1 MRAESPGSAEAS
13 APAAPAG
20 PADAWGTL
28 AVAAVG
34 LFLAVVSTTV
44 VSVALPTIGRDLHA
58 GPAALQWVVDAY
70 VLIYASLLV
79 AGGTLGDRLGRKG
92 LFMAGT
98 AVFGAGSL
106 VTGLAPA
113 TGPLLAGRVLQGL
126 GPALLVPGSLTLV
139 RTVFED
145 GRRRAMAIGLWSTAS
160 GLALAVGPPLGGVIV
175 AGLGWRWVFLL
186 NVPLAAVLVAAAGR
200 FVPRVPRPD
209 AARGP
214 FDWPGAVLT
223 TAGVALPAFA
233 AIQGQDEG
241 WTSAPVLLA
250 FAGGAAALAGFAWWE
265 RRAPQ
270 PLVDV
275 TLFLRPRFAAAN
287 LVALV
292 VFFAFVGAI
301 VYFSAFFQ
309 QVQGRSPAGAGLEVS
324 AIGVAYAVAATLSG
338 RLVHRVGERAPLVA
352 GLLVGGG
359 ATLGLLRLAP
369 GTGTGAVWWDFAL
382 LGAGIGLCGTPVT
395 TIAMSAVDASRAGM
409 ASAVTN
415 ALRQVGQVFGVA
427 VLGALVYAGLPDGGA
442 PGRLDTG
449 EAAAFVRGLHHA
461 LWTSAAA
468 LLAVAAVAAVLC
480 ARDRPAHDRTAR
492 DRPAHDRTARDRPA
506 HDRPAA
512 APGSRERSR
521 RGR

>member
-1 MRAESPGSAEAS
+1 MRAEYPAS
-13 APAAPAG
+13 DGAIG

-70 VLIYASLLV
+70 VLVYASLLV
-79 AGGTLGDRLGRKG
+79 AGGALGDRLGRKG

-113 TGPLLAGRVLQGL
+113 TGTLLAGRVLQGL
-126 GPALLVPGSLTLV
+126 GPALLVPGSLTLI

-186 NVPLAAVLVAAAGR
+186 DVPLTAVLVAAAGR

-209 AARGP
+209 PARGP
-214 FDWPGAVLT
+214 FDWPGAALT
-223 TAGVALPAFA
+223 TAGVALLAFA
-233 AIQGQDEG
+233 TIQGQDAG

-250 FAGGAAALAGFAWWE
+250 FAAGAAALAGFAWWE
-265 RRAPQ
+265 RCARQ

-275 TLFLRPRFAAAN
+275 ALFLRPRFTAAN

-309 QVQGRSPAGAGLEVS
+309 QVQGRSPVGAGLEVS

-338 RLVHRVGERAPLVA
+338 RLVHRVGERALLVT
-352 GLLVGGG
+352 GLLVSGA

-369 GTGTGAVWWDFAL
+369 GTGTDAVWWDFAL
-382 LGAGIGLCGTPVT
+382 LGAGIGLCGTPIT

-427 VLGALVYAGLPDGGA
+427 VLGALVYAGLPGGGA
-442 PGRLDTG
+442 PGRLDPG
-449 EAAAFVRGLHHA
+449 GAAAFVRGLHHA

-480 ARDRPAHDRTAR
+480 ARERPAGEQPAGE
-492 DRPAHDRTARDRPA
+492 RPAGERPVGERPA
-506 HDRPAA
+506 GEGPADEGQVGEGPA
-512 APGSRERSR
+512 GEGARLG
-521 RGR
+521 G

>member
-1 MRAESPGSAEAS
+1 MRAESPASAEVPGAAAASGSAD
-13 APAAPAG
+13 APG
-20 PADAWGTL
+20 SADAWGTL

-58 GPAALQWVVDAY
+58 GPTALQWVVDAY
-70 VLIYASLLV
+70 VLVYASLLV
-79 AGGTLGDRLGRKG
+79 AGGALGDRLGRKG

-106 VTGLAPA
+106 VTGLAPS
-113 TGPLLAGRVLQGL
+113 TGTLLAGRVLQGL
-126 GPALLVPGSLTLV
+126 GPALLVPGSLTLI

-186 NVPLAAVLVAAAGR
+186 NVPLTAVLVAAAGR

-214 FDWPGAVLT
+214 FDWPGAALT
-223 TAGVALPAFA
+223 TAGVALLAFA
-233 AIQGQDEG
+233 TIQGQDEG
-241 WTSAPVLLA
+241 WTSAPVVLA
-250 FAGGAAALAGFAWWE
+250 FAAGAAALAGFARWE
-265 RRAPQ
+265 RRARQ

-275 TLFLRPRFAAAN
+275 TLFLRPRFTAAN

-309 QVQGRSPAGAGLEVS
+309 QVQGRSPVGAGLEVS

-338 RLVHRVGERAPLVA
+338 RLVHRAGERALLVT
-352 GLLVGGG
+352 GLLVSGA

-382 LGAGIGLCGTPVT
+382 LGAGIGLCGTPIT

-427 VLGALVYAGLPDGGA
+427 VLGALVYAGLPGGGA
-442 PGRLDTG
+442 SRRLDPDD
-449 EAAAFVRGLHHA
+449 AAAFVRGLHHA

-468 LLAVAAVAAVLC
+468 LLAVAAVAALLF
-480 ARDRPAHDRTAR
+480 ARERPAPEEPAR
-492 DRPAHDRTARDRPA
+492 EGRVREGRVRDGWRV
-506 HDRPAA
+506 
-512 APGSRERSR
+512 
-521 RGR
+521 RGG